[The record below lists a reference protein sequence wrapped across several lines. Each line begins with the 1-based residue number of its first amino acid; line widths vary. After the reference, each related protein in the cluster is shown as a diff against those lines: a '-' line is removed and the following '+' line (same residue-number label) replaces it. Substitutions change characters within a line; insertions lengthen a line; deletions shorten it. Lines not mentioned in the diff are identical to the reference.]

1 MMICVI
7 EAKHKCVWGYGETPA
22 AAMAHAR
29 EVIKEKNE
37 KIHPLHSDLSFAQ
50 LSPDADLRDD
60 GQGLWKWVIQDQQP
74 ERVGQ
79 MGLF

>member
-7 EAKHKCVWGYGETPA
+7 EAKYKCVWGIGETPE

-29 EVIKEKNE
+29 EVINEKNE
-37 KIHPLHSDLSFAQ
+37 KIRPEHSDLSFAQ

-60 GQGLWKWVIQDQQP
+60 GQSKPISPPLDIEKLEACHEQ
-74 ERVGQ
+74 
-79 MGLF
+79 

>member
-22 AAMAHAR
+22 AAMADALL
-29 EVIKEKNE
+29 VI
-37 KIHPLHSDLSFAQ
+37 
-50 LSPDADLRDD
+50 RDKTE
-60 GQGLWKWVIQDQQP
+60 QA
-74 ERVGQ
+74 GQ